1 MLRTVGPFA
10 RMGIVACVASC
21 ASAPLGSDTRA
32 ADALAIAPY
41 DMHDECFDLAI
52 GDRLDYRYESS
63 APVDFDIRYREGSVV
78 VSPIVRPHSTA
89 DSDIYETRVPARYC
103 TAWQSGAEA
112 TSIGYRL
119 LVHRAKRR

>member
-1 MLRTVGPFA
+1 MLRTVAPFA
-10 RMGIVACVASC
+10 RIGIAACVASC

-41 DMHDECFDLAI
+41 DLHGECFDLAI
-52 GDRLDYRYESS
+52 GDRLDYRYQSS
-63 APVDFDIRYREGSVV
+63 APIDFDVRYREGNVI

-103 TAWQSGAEA
+103 AAWQAGAEPA
-112 TSIGYRL
+112 TIDYRL
-119 LVHRAKRR
+119 LVHRAKPR